1 MQCLDDFR
9 LSFKGRDFLPLMVG
23 GMGTNISTANLVLA
37 IEKLG
42 GMAHLSDAMLPDVA
56 DREIGTHFTK
66 EKTIRFKSMIEEADK
81 TEEKFNLE
89 ALSRVSKQYFSDVME
104 KATGKGL
111 VLVNCMEKLT
121 MNDPIATL
129 RARLNAAL
137 DAGVDGITMS
147 AGLHLS
153 SLKLMQDNPRFNDAL
168 FGLVVSSARALNLF
182 MKRTAFIG
190 RKLDYVV
197 VEGPLAGGHLGFG
210 EDWRNF
216 KLEDIVKDVVKLV
229 KDTGLN
235 VPVLGA
241 GGIFS
246 GKEAVD
252 LMKKTGASGIQA
264 ATRFTIAQ
272 ESGLPDPVKQVYI
285 DAKDEDV
292 EVNHA
297 SPTGY
302 LMRMLKNS
310 PALTAN
316 NRPNC
321 ESYGYMLHTL
331 KSGWKTRPRRPNA
344 ACARICAIT
353 KCGRAVRALA
363 GSRRQRL
370 EVKTGSGFFRR
381 PNKSST
387 TIDWP
392 KQIDNQERGAKVSSA
407 SFAR

>member
-1 MQCLDDFR
+1 MNLRTFVIGDFGMQCLDDFR
-9 LSFKGRDFLPLMVG
+9 LSFKGREFLPLMVG

-66 EKTIRFKSMIEEADK
+66 EKTIRFKSMIQEADK

-89 ALSRVSKQYFSDVME
+89 ALSRVSKQYFADVME

-129 RARLNAAL
+129 KARLNAAL

-153 SLKLMQDNPRFNDAL
+153 SMKLMQENPRFNDAL

-182 MKRTAFIG
+182 LKRTASLG

-252 LMKKTGASGIQA
+252 LMERPG
-264 ATRFTIAQ
+264 
-272 ESGLPDPVKQVYI
+272 
-285 DAKDEDV
+285 
-292 EVNHA
+292 H
-297 SPTGY
+297 
-302 LMRMLKNS
+302 
-310 PALTAN
+310 PAF
-316 NRPNC
+316 
-321 ESYGYMLHTL
+321 
-331 KSGWKTRPRRPNA
+331 
-344 ACARICAIT
+344 
-353 KCGRAVRALA
+353 
-363 GSRRQRL
+363 RQRL
-370 EVKTGSGFFRR
+370 ASRLLRKADFPIRSNRFTSM
-381 PNKSST
+381 
-387 TIDWP
+387 P
-392 KQIDNQERGAKVSSA
+392 KMKMLKLIMLLLLDIS
-407 SFAR
+407 

>member
-1 MQCLDDFR
+1 
-9 LSFKGRDFLPLMVG
+9 
-23 GMGTNISTANLVLA
+23 
-37 IEKLG
+37 
-42 GMAHLSDAMLPDVA
+42 
-56 DREIGTHFTK
+56 
-66 EKTIRFKSMIEEADK
+66 
-81 TEEKFNLE
+81 
-89 ALSRVSKQYFSDVME
+89 
-104 KATGKGL
+104 
-111 VLVNCMEKLT
+111 
-121 MNDPIATL
+121 
-129 RARLNAAL
+129 
-137 DAGVDGITMS
+137 
-147 AGLHLS
+147 
-153 SLKLMQDNPRFNDAL
+153 
-168 FGLVVSSARALNLF
+168 
-182 MKRTAFIG
+182 
-190 RKLDYVV
+190 
-197 VEGPLAGGHLGFG
+197 
-210 EDWRNF
+210 
-216 KLEDIVKDVVKLV
+216 
-229 KDTGLN
+229 
-235 VPVLGA
+235 
-241 GGIFS
+241 
-246 GKEAVD
+246 
-252 LMKKTGASGIQA
+252 MKKTGASGIQA

-321 ESYGYMLHTL
+321 ESYGYMLRTEAVHTL

-353 KCGRAVRALA
+353 KCGRAVRASA

-392 KQIDNQERGAKVSSA
+392 KQIDIQERGAKVSSA